1 MVSLVTKGLALN
13 EDNSMLVEF
22 IKTHAHEGAHWIAQ
36 ESGHKYGKVVNL
48 AHRHRISLK
57 PQHEKR
63 GRKLKEH
70 IMPANRVTHLDS
82 DNPIVIAIWEKK
94 VYMGKSVLGTSQWKK
109 QRQRVL
115 KRDNYQCQY
124 CGQDATEIDHVI
136 PRAKGGGHDMEN
148 LVACCKR
155 CNGLKGSRS
164 QAAFLE
170 VLSTPPVFPDF
181 LSPTQ
186 SKLHEDSPFTAR
198 PVQN

>member
-1 MVSLVTKGLALN
+1 
-13 EDNSMLVEF
+13 MLVEF
-22 IKTHAHEGAHWIAQ
+22 IRTHAHEGAHWLAQ
-36 ESGHKYGKVVNL
+36 ESGQKYSKIVNL

-57 PQHEKR
+57 PKNENR
-63 GRKLKEH
+63 GRKLKDNV
-70 IMPANRVTHLDS
+70 MPSNRVTHLPS
-82 DNPIVIAIWEKK
+82 DHPIVIAIWEKK

-109 QRQRVL
+109 QRERVL
-115 KRDNYQCQY
+115 KRDQYTCQY
-124 CGQDATEIDHVI
+124 CGQDATEVDHVI

-181 LSPTQ
+181 LSPMQ
-186 SKLHEDSPFTAR
+186 SKVHEDSPFTAK
-198 PVQN
+198 PKPI

>member
-1 MVSLVTKGLALN
+1 MT
-13 EDNSMLVEF
+13 EDHSMLIEF
-22 IKTHAHEGAHWIAQ
+22 IRTHAHEGAHWLAQ
-36 ESGHKYGKVVNL
+36 ESGHKYSKIVNL

-57 PQHEKR
+57 PKGDNR
-63 GRKLKEH
+63 GRKLKDNV
-70 IMPANRVTHLDS
+70 MPRNRVTHLDS
-82 DNPIVIAIWEKK
+82 DHPIVIAVWEKR
-94 VYMGKSVLGTSQWKK
+94 VYEGKRVLGTSQWKK
-109 QRQRVL
+109 QRERVL
-115 KRDNYQCQY
+115 VRDNYTCLY
-124 CGQDATEIDHVI
+124 CGQPATEVDHVI
-136 PRAKGGGHDMEN
+136 PRKKGGGHDMEN

-186 SKLHEDSPFTAR
+186 SKIHQDSPFTAK